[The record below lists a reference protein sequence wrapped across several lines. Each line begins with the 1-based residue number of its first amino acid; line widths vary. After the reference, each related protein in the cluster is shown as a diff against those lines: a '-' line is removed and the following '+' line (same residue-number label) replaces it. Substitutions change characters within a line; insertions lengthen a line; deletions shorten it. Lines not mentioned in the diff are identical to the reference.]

1 MLKVSESYLVSIDI
15 SENDEA
21 VIQVV
26 TVERGGN
33 YKCINTITGQEAIDI
48 YTKLTK
54 KEIE

>member
-1 MLKVSESYLVSIDI
+1 MLTVSESYLVSIDI